1 MIERSDLAALT
12 PPQRARIL
20 YSAAQSELAGRLW
33 RAALGDAG
41 PQDDGGDRSGIPSRM
56 PQDSFLQ
63 LLQAMQPAM
72 RASVNAHPPASPAIA
87 SRVARGDPA
96 EIVQAIPPPMR
107 TGGGLAAHGPNA
119 GYRSSFAAAEQR
131 TGIPGAALAAIVD
144 AEAGKRHDGSWNPL
158 SRNPRSSAAGLGQF
172 LSGTWQG
179 LAETRGTWLN
189 GVASANGWLGA
200 NGKVRR
206 EARAELLAL
215 RYDPGA
221 SIQGVADYASGN
233 LDQLER
239 KGLHVR
245 DDMITIARAAYLS
258 HHLGVGD
265 AQKFLH
271 GGILPAR
278 ARMLLQAQIGAAGAD
293 RLIARTGDPTAAHR
307 QWLLGYIDRNIRP
320 GRFS

>member
-1 MIERSDLAALT
+1 MIDRSDLAALT
-12 PPQRARIL
+12 PPQRAKII
-20 YSAAQSELAGRLW
+20 YSVAQSELTGRLW
-33 RAALGDAG
+33 RAALGGAERPDEAG
-41 PQDDGGDRSGIPSRM
+41 GGISSGV

-63 LLQAMQPAM
+63 LLQEVQRPS
-72 RASVNAHPPASPAIA
+72 RASWTRAHLPASTDVGGGVV
-87 SRVARGDPA
+87 SGERA
-96 EIVQAIPPPMR
+96 EIAQKIARPMSVSAS
-107 TGGGLAAHGPNA
+107 GFAAGGPNA
-119 GYRSSFAAAEQR
+119 RYQASFAAAERR
-131 TGIPGAALAAIVD
+131 TGIPGAAIAAIVD

-179 LAETRGTWLN
+179 LAETRGAWLN

-200 NGKVRR
+200 NGKVRP

-221 SIQGVADYASGN
+221 SIQAVADYASRN

-245 DDMITIARAAYLS
+245 DDTITIARAAYLS
-258 HHLGVGD
+258 HHLGLGD

-271 GGILPAR
+271 GAILPGR
-278 ARMLLQAQIGAAGAD
+278 ARMLLQAQIGPAGAE

-320 GRFS
+320 DRLS